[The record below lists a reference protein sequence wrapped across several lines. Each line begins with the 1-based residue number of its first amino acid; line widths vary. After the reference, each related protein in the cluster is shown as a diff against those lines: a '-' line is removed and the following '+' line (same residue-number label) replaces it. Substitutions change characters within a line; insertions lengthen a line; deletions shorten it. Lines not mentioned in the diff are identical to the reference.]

1 MSDVYSGQPI
11 GTRAPRYRRRERVN
25 PQTGQR
31 EVQVWSMDLGRYVPA
46 GSMGALAQED
56 QAALERSR
64 ALLGSAR
71 GNARLA
77 SQFLDENF
85 RTSTGG
91 IDGVPVPDF
100 MQSRGRQRL
109 EGITNQMVRTN
120 IQPGQAGTM
129 NSIIEQMLARQQ
141 YPTTGTV
148 GSVNAERGIGMM
160 VDEAEAQ
167 AYVQAAEQ
175 WAADRDGLQGFEADW
190 TANRSAEIRREAEA
204 RIRREMAAR
213 YPRGEGGPGRRPV
226 EPRAPAATPNG
237 PPVESWER
245 GPDGRMRRAGQ

>member
-56 QAALERSR
+56 QAALDRARSG
-64 ALLGSAR
+64 LGGVR
-71 GNARLA
+71 NNARLA

-85 RTSTGG
+85 RTATGAEQG
-91 IDGVPVPDF
+91 LPVPDF

-109 EGITNQMVRTN
+109 EGLTNEMVRRN

-141 YPTTGTV
+141 YPTTGTL
-148 GSVNAERGIGMM
+148 GSTNADRGIAMM

-204 RIRREMAAR
+204 RIRRELAAR
-213 YPRGEGGPGRRPV
+213 YPRGQGGPGRRPV
-226 EPRAPAATPNG
+226 EPRAQAPANDRPSQ
-237 PPVESWER
+237 P
-245 GPDGRMRRAGQ
+245 RRLRYNPETGQLE